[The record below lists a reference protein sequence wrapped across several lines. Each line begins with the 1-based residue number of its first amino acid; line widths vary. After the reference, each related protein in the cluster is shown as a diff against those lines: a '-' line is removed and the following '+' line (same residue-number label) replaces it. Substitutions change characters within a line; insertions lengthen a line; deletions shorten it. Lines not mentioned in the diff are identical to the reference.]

1 MIFQDPW
8 NWAAFSLFLTLWTG
22 YTFYAKKAAR
32 YRECLAALLYAYRMD
47 WVANMAR
54 RENRITDVALQS
66 NLSYF
71 VNFLATTTILAIA
84 GVLTAVFSAD
94 HFVTF
99 LSSYRFI
106 APTNMEEVQFKLLVL
121 ALIFIFAFFKFT
133 WSMRQHTFYSIM
145 IGALPHIKNEQL
157 SKQEEELILMAVK
170 VSDRASH
177 EFNYGLRSYYYAL
190 AVLTWFISPWLFM
203 LASATVI
210 TVLYLREFRS
220 KTLSYLIRGKKAL
233 GRRAQ
238 ELAALPKEGD
248 IHDASAVRLMIG
260 LR

>member
-8 NWAAFSLFLTLWTG
+8 NWVAFGLFLTLWTG
-22 YTFYAKKAAR
+22 YTIYAKKAAR
-32 YRECLAALLYAYRMD
+32 YRECLSALLYTYRLD
-47 WVANMAR
+47 WVTNMAR

-94 HFVTF
+94 HFIDL
-99 LSSYRFI
+99 LSSYSFV
-106 APTNMEEVQFKLLVL
+106 ALTNMAEVQFKLLFL

-145 IGALPHIKNEQL
+145 IGALPHMKGERL
-157 SKQEEELILMAVK
+157 TKEEEDLILMAVK

-203 LASATVI
+203 LASVTVI
-210 TVLYLREFRS
+210 TVLYTREFRS
-220 KTLSYLIRGKKAL
+220 KTLSYLVRGKKTL
-233 GRRAQ
+233 GQGARGVAPFS
-238 ELAALPKEGD
+238 EANTNDPSVAK
-248 IHDASAVRLMIG
+248 LMMG